1 MPDNMKKFI
10 QSRSFQGILIGLGIA
25 IVILFIFE
33 AGVSVGYHKAAFSF
47 RSGDNFYR
55 AFGDRRMTV
64 LKVPVHNMPMEAH
77 GAAGNIVSVDLP
89 TFVVADRDNVE
100 KEVLIATDTI
110 LRHFDESIQPSDLKV
125 GDFTVVIG
133 EPNEESQIEA
143 KLIRVL
149 PPPIQGMFR

>member
-1 MPDNMKKFI
+1 MPDNIKEFI

-25 IVILFIFE
+25 ILILIIFE
-33 AGVSVGYHKAAFSF
+33 AGASVGYHKAAFSF

-55 AFGDRRMTV
+55 VFGDRRTTV
-64 LKVPVHNMPMEAH
+64 FKVPVRNMPMEAH
-77 GAAGNIVSVDLP
+77 GAAGNIVSVNLP

-110 LRHFDESIQPSDLKV
+110 LRHFDETIEPSDLTA
-125 GDFTVVIG
+125 GDFVVVFG
-133 EPNEESQIEA
+133 EPNNDSKIEA

-149 PPPIQGMFR
+149 PPPTR